1 MNKDLT
7 VGKPAAV
14 LWKYA
19 LPLLGGVL
27 FQQLYSIAD
36 SFVAGKFISDHA
48 LAAVG
53 NAYEV
58 TLIYFAVAFGCNM
71 GTSIVTSSLF
81 GAKRMSE
88 LKTEIST
95 SFCASALVC
104 AALMLAGFFAMQPLL
119 ALINTPREI
128 LADSMLYLQIYTA
141 GLPFVFFYN
150 IATGVFAALGDSKT
164 PFYFLA
170 ASSVANIAMDIWFV
184 RGLAMGVAGV
194 AWATF
199 LCQGASCVVSLVV
212 LARRIR
218 AIHCGRSP
226 FFSAALL
233 KKTLAIGIPSMLQ
246 QIFVSVGNIA
256 VQSVVNSF
264 GPVVIAG
271 YSAGIKLNNF
281 AVTSFV
287 TVGNGISNYTAQ
299 NMGAGETRRL
309 RQGYRAGVLMILCVA
324 LPFILCYQL
333 LPGSLVGLFL
343 QDAGS
348 GALRVGTE
356 LLRIISPFYC
366 VVVLKLVADGVLRGS
381 GKMAPFM
388 LTTFVDLALR
398 VAFAFIL
405 SPLLGKTGIW
415 LAWPLGWSV
424 SAALSTVFYAR
435 GVWLPA
441 QTKTSKTDR
450 I

>member
-7 VGKPAAV
+7 MGKPAAV

-226 FFSAALL
+226 FFSGALL
-233 KKTLAIGIPSMLQ
+233 
-246 QIFVSVGNIA
+246 
-256 VQSVVNSF
+256 
-264 GPVVIAG
+264 
-271 YSAGIKLNNF
+271 
-281 AVTSFV
+281 
-287 TVGNGISNYTAQ
+287 
-299 NMGAGETRRL
+299 
-309 RQGYRAGVLMILCVA
+309 
-324 LPFILCYQL
+324 
-333 LPGSLVGLFL
+333 
-343 QDAGS
+343 
-348 GALRVGTE
+348 
-356 LLRIISPFYC
+356 
-366 VVVLKLVADGVLRGS
+366 
-381 GKMAPFM
+381 
-388 LTTFVDLALR
+388 
-398 VAFAFIL
+398 
-405 SPLLGKTGIW
+405 
-415 LAWPLGWSV
+415 
-424 SAALSTVFYAR
+424 
-435 GVWLPA
+435 
-441 QTKTSKTDR
+441 
-450 I
+450 